1 MTHQDFIN
9 KWNGKKQ
16 ERRDSSNYAQ
26 CFDLVVGYIVD
37 VYNLPIDTFS
47 GLLHAYQIFT
57 NPTERTGT
65 HFDFIQN
72 NLWTVPKQGD
82 IIVWSN
88 KYGPSGHTAIVHE
101 ADVNTITAFSQNDP
115 TGSPCQLRKY
125 NYMNILGFLRKI
137 TQSVGQDEIAKLRK
151 EFAVT
156 EKRLREEKDVAVK
169 DLENR
174 LQQEQKKLA
183 VCDLD
188 RQEIRKRTIEEVR
201 HKLDEM
207 K

>member
-9 KWNGKKQ
+9 KWNGKYQ
-16 ERRDSSNYAQ
+16 ERRDPNNKNQ

-37 VYNLPIDTFS
+37 VYGLPIDTFS

-82 IIVWSN
+82 IVVWSN
-88 KYGPSGHTAIVHE
+88 KYGTSGHTAIVHE
-101 ADVNTITAFSQNDP
+101 ADVNSLTAFSQNDP
-115 TGSPCQLRKY
+115 IGSPCQLRKY

-137 TQSVGQDEIAKLRK
+137 TKSVGQDEIAKLRE

-156 EKRLREEKDVAVK
+156 EKRLRDEKDKAVQEGEKKLEAELAKK
-169 DLENR
+169 DKECQENR
-174 LQQEQKKLA
+174 
-183 VCDLD
+183 
-188 RQEIRKRTIEEVR
+188 KRLIELIIEHVR
-201 HKLDEM
+201 SISELK
-207 K
+207 